1 MIKTLGVILTVVG
14 ILGLTFGV
22 LGIFGSNIVALHP
35 WAMAI
40 LGLIFFTSGVGL
52 LKKSESQS

>member
-52 LKKSESQS
+52 LKKSESKS